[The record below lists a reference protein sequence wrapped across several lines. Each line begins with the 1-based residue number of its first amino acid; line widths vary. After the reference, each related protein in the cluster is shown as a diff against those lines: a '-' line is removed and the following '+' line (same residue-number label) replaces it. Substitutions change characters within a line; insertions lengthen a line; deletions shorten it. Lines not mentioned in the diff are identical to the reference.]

1 MNDNILTM
9 IKNDAQERKRVGYIQ
24 HGNISNQVKVSRAFV
39 QDDSGET
46 IVASLSTITIG
57 RNCNSNSNKQLKLLH
72 QRWIG

>member
-1 MNDNILTM
+1 MIDNILMM

-57 RNCNSNSNKQLKLLH
+57 RKS
-72 QRWIG
+72 

>member
-1 MNDNILTM
+1 MIDNILM
-9 IKNDAQERKRVGYIQ
+9 IKNDAQERKKGWISG
-24 HGNISNQVKVSRAFV
+24 HGNISNQVNLSRAFV

-46 IVASLSTITIG
+46 IVVSLSTITIG